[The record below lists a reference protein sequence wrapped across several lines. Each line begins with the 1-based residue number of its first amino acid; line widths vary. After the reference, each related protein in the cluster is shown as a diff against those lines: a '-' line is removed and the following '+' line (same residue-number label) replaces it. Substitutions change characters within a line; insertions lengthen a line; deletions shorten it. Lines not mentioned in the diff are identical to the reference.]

1 MTTWDRALVEELLYA
16 QWRPWR
22 EEGRMDGVLPGC
34 GDQEWARENALV
46 GYRTLD
52 YRTCRALTV
61 PTSDGPVTVTMAE
74 IYWSVRTR
82 NGVQDT
88 GWPPSLNFNLVA
100 LHDQAVGLAEV
111 ETLYRAALAMK
122 GALNLAGMS
131 RLTGRGGVSL
141 YVRGVLLAP
150 AVTDAAVLADAI
162 SGFADVPIA
171 VATVEATGDDVAI
184 RRCAGTAR
192 FFDIASA
199 DVDALRAL
207 GQSLVGND
215 ALFRSDGV
223 WSPDA

>member
-1 MTTWDRALVEELLYA
+1 MTTWDHALVEELLYT

-22 EEGRMDGVLPGC
+22 EDGRMDGVLPGC

-52 YRTCRALTV
+52 YRTCRPLRIPSGGAV
-61 PTSDGPVTVTMAE
+61 ISVTMAE

-82 NGVQDT
+82 NGAQDP

-100 LHDQAVGLAEV
+100 LHDVAVGLPEV
-111 ETLYRAALAMK
+111 ETLYRAALAIK

-150 AVTDAAVLADAI
+150 AATDAAILADAI

-171 VATVEATGDDVAI
+171 VATVQATGEDVAI

-199 DVDALRAL
+199 EGDELRAL
-207 GQSLVGND
+207 GQSLIGDD
-215 ALFRSDGV
+215 ALFRNDGV